1 MKSLAERFWPK
12 VDKNGPT
19 MPHMQTCCWVMER
32 AALGGT
38 IQRGTVALLT
48 KALAAAGLM
57 LVLMVGACSL
67 GDIVE
72 APTAPAAT
80 TSAVPSHQDAGNAQA
95 PDSGVAVVSPDALVS
110 PPDVIAAPATDAV
123 PAAPDALPGCPLVTV
138 EWNGVNA
145 WTVTNGGTTA
155 AATDFR
161 AIDYGPRPGLTM
173 SISGSCSG
181 SAFPNRCGGLNAGGS
196 PNLIQPGGSCVI
208 PASCILPRVPH
219 NPPGVVSPTVTK
231 WFTDEIG
238 CGPAAT
244 WGMDT
249 VKEVRTIPLQPDQW
263 ST

>member
-1 MKSLAERFWPK
+1 MIDRDGTEEARKRLGVARH
-12 VDKNGPT
+12 T
-19 MPHMQTCCWVMER
+19 MER

-72 APTAPAAT
+72 FPTVPAAT
-80 TSAVPSHQDAGNAQA
+80 TSVATGHQDAGNAQTL
-95 PDSGVAVVSPDALVS
+95 DSGQAVYPDALAAQ
-110 PPDVIAAPATDAV
+110 PDVYTVPTAPDAKPV
-123 PAAPDALPGCPLVTV
+123 TPDALPGCPLVTV

-219 NPPGVVSPTVTK
+219 NPPGAVSPTVTT
-231 WFTDEIG
+231 WFTDEID

-244 WGMDT
+244 WGTNT
-249 VKEVRTIPLQPDQW
+249 VREIRTIPLQPEQW

>member
-1 MKSLAERFWPK
+1 MTKPQQKKLEAHEVNRIATIASVDPRTVLKFSAGEKVRPLAAERI
-12 VDKNGPT
+12 
-19 MPHMQTCCWVMER
+19 R
-32 AALGGT
+32 
-38 IQRGTVALLT
+38 
-48 KALAAAGLM
+48 KALAAAGLV
-57 LVLMVGACSL
+57 LVLLAAGCDMESI
-67 GDIVE
+67 GD
-72 APTAPAAT
+72 APTVPAVT
-80 TSAVPSHQDAGNAQA
+80 TSAVPSHQDAGNAQTL
-95 PDSGVAVVSPDALVS
+95 DSGPAVYPDALAAQ
-110 PPDVIAAPATDAV
+110 PDVYTAPTAPDAKPV
-123 PAAPDALPGCPLVTV
+123 TPDALPGCPLVTV